1 MDPRVYSLLTCL
13 ENSRLNYILWI
24 QDLLDSTGGGRTD
37 AYDPSRKIIGLDMYY
52 TSTLPPRSSLAN
64 NRV

>member
-1 MDPRVYSLLTCL
+1 MNPGVYSLLTYL
-13 ENSRLNYILWI
+13 EKPRLNYILWI

-52 TSTLPPRSSLAN
+52 TSAQPPRSSLAN